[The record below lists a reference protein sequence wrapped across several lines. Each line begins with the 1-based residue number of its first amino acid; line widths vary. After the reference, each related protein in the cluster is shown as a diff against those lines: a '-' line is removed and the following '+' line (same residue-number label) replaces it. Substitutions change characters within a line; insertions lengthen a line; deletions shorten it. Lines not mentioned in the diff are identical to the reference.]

1 MMNITLN
8 KDDRLDYKVA
18 AAMEEAYY
26 KKEDFVIRFS
36 LVSYIEVKI
45 SDDDIYCINVTID
58 GVDLTPLEI
67 ERPRAHGE
75 MEIVWERPEDPAYI
89 SIGDFILLV
98 ETAGVSWDDHTKRFE
113 E

>member
-1 MMNITLN
+1 MNITLN

-18 AAMEEAYY
+18 AAMEEAYHN
-26 KKEDFVIRFS
+26 KEDFVIRFS

-75 MEIVWERPEDPAYI
+75 MEIVWEGPEDPAYF
-89 SIGDFILLV
+89 SIGDFIFLV